1 MKIKINRIMIICM
14 LIGFFISPTILKS
27 QLIQPNN
34 PISLLLES
42 DTQYTS
48 NNWFSLDYFF
58 ESDWSSEENE
68 TSKGD
73 SLKNKLEIKCNRKG
87 TKDSV
92 IPELNRNPVLKI
104 KKKNF
109 RNKPVIIQ
117 TRI

>member
-1 MKIKINRIMIICM
+1 MIISM
-14 LIGFFISPTILKS
+14 LLGFCICPTILKS

-42 DTQYTS
+42 DTQYTF

-58 ESDWSSEENE
+58 ETDWSSEENK

-73 SLKNKLEIKCNRKG
+73 SLKNKLEVKSKMKSSN
-87 TKDSV
+87 DSA
-92 IPELNRNPVLKI
+92 IPELDRSSLKKI

-109 RNKPVIIQ
+109 RNRPVIIQ

>member
-1 MKIKINRIMIICM
+1 MKRKINRIMIICM

-27 QLIQPNN
+27 QLIQANN
-34 PISLLLES
+34 SVFSLLES
-42 DTQYTS
+42 DTQYTF

-58 ESDWSSEENE
+58 EADWSSEENE

-73 SLKNKLEIKCNRKG
+73 SLKNKLEVKSKMKSSKN
-87 TKDSV
+87 SA
-92 IPELNRNPVLKI
+92 IPELDRSSLKKI
-104 KKKNF
+104 KKNNF

>member
-1 MKIKINRIMIICM
+1 MKRKINRIMIICM
-14 LIGFFISPTILKS
+14 LIGFCISPSILKS
-27 QLIQPNN
+27 QLIKTNN
-34 PISLLLES
+34 PIYLLLES
-42 DTQYTS
+42 DTQYTF

-58 ESDWSSEENE
+58 EADWSSEEDE

-73 SLKNKLEIKCNRKG
+73 SLKNKLEIKYNMKG

-92 IPELNRNPVLKI
+92 IPELNRCPVLKI
-104 KKKNF
+104 KKNNY